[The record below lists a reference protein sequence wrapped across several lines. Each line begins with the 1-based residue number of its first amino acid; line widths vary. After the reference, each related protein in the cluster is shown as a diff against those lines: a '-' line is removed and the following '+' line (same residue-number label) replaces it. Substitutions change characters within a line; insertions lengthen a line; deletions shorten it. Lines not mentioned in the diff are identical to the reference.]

1 MREMDGS
8 MQKEQMDKLR
18 VILGRNLAATRR
30 GLRYTQAQAAEL
42 IGCDQNL
49 LSQWETGQRF
59 PSLPYL
65 VKIAT
70 VFDVNIN
77 YLFGLCVDVAPDT
90 DATHTGAMLGTLKMM
105 TERVHQTLVKSIL
118 KQTRRVL
125 PDCETSALL
134 EQVNRSLTAV
144 STANLPPQA
153 QAELQNLKVM
163 SQQIHNRQQHR
174 LRLIDRAVQDA
185 IEHEDRGE
193 LGHLA
198 LWEYAEGD

>member
-1 MREMDGS
+1 

-30 GLRYTQAQAAEL
+30 GLRYTQSQSAEL

-65 VKIAT
+65 IRIA
-70 VFDVNIN
+70 VVYDVNIN
-77 YLFGLCVDVAPDT
+77 YLFGLCVDVAPDA
-90 DATHTGAMLGTLKMM
+90 DATYAGAMLCSLKMM
-105 TERVHQTLVKSIL
+105 SERLNQTLVKSIL
-118 KQTRRVL
+118 NQTRRVI
-125 PDCETSALL
+125 PDCETSALV
-134 EQVNRSLTAV
+134 EQVNKFTQVVQNS
-144 STANLPPQA
+144 ANLDAGVQT
-153 QAELQNLKVM
+153 ELHTLKM
-163 SQQIHNRQQHR
+163 MTQQIQNRQQHR

-185 IEHEDRGE
+185 IEHDDGKH

-198 LWEYAEGD
+198 LWEGLEGEI

>member
-1 MREMDGS
+1 
-8 MQKEQMDKLR
+8 MQKEQTDKLR

-30 GLRYTQAQAAEL
+30 GLRYTQAQSAEL

-70 VFDVNIN
+70 VYDVNLN

-90 DATHTGAMLGTLKMM
+90 DATYTGAMLGSLKMM
-105 TERVHQTLVKSIL
+105 TERIHQTLVKSIVN
-118 KQTRRVL
+118 QTRRIL
-125 PDCETSALL
+125 PDGETSALL

-144 STANLPPQA
+144 STANLNPHA
-153 QAELQNLKVM
+153 QAEIHNLKVM
-163 SQQIHNRQQHR
+163 SQQIHIRQQHR

-185 IEHEDRGE
+185 IEHDDRKQ

-198 LWEYAEGD
+198 LWELEGD